1 MSSTSTPVMPP
12 PLLRDGIST
21 WVATLVACLCAFMVV
36 MDGAIVSVALP
47 AMRDDLGLSAVQLQW
62 VVDIYLLLL
71 GGFMLLAARASDIY
85 GRRNVLLW
93 GLALFTGASL
103 MGGLAQS
110 GAILLVAR
118 AVQGFGAAALATS
131 PLAVIVAA
139 HPPGAGQDR
148 AIGCWAA
155 CAAMGSAFGV
165 VIGGVLTSLVDWR
178 WVMFVNVPLGL
189 ILFVAVML
197 SLSPLHPDTPR
208 AKLDIPGAITVTL
221 SLASFLYAISQSAH
235 AGWSDTLVFNAMV
248 FALIMFL
255 AFVFRE
261 FRAKQP
267 LVRFGIF
274 RLRNV
279 PIGMVMVS
287 GLGAILTASA
297 FFLSLA
303 LQRIDGRNALETGL
317 ALLPMALALAIAA
330 IASRSL
336 RDAGFTRLPLIGG
349 LIAAGGL
356 IWLYWLPMH
365 PVHATELLLPTL
377 LVGAGNGLVMMSAT
391 QAVLAGVP
399 RQDSGLAAGL
409 QNTSRQLG
417 GAVGIAI
424 LASVAHGVTTA
435 HLAGGEIPQVAEL
448 AGYHAAFLIAG
459 LLSIVSALASLL
471 LQRTPVS
478 GSQGETQRTQTGPVH
493 SVTNSR

>member
-1 MSSTSTPVMPP
+1 MSSTSSPVMPP
-12 PLLRDGIST
+12 SLLREGVST

-47 AMRDDLGLSAVQLQW
+47 AMRDDLGLSAEQLQW

-93 GLALFTGASL
+93 GLALFTGACL

-110 GAILLVAR
+110 GAVLLIAR

-139 HPPGAGQDR
+139 HPRGASQDR

-189 ILFVAVML
+189 ILFVTVMF

-208 AKLDIPGAITVTL
+208 DKLDMPGAITVTL
-221 SLASFLYAISQSAH
+221 SLASFLYAISQSVH
-235 AGWSDTLVFNAMV
+235 AGWSDKIVFSAMV
-248 FALIMFL
+248 FALVMFL
-255 AFVFRE
+255 AFLVRE
-261 FRAKQP
+261 VRAEQP
-267 LVRFGIF
+267 LIQFGIF

-279 PIGMVMVS
+279 PIGMVMVA

-317 ALLPMALALAIAA
+317 ALLPMAVALAIAA
-330 IASRSL
+330 MASRSL

-349 LIAAGGL
+349 LIAAAGL

-365 PVHATELLLPTL
+365 PVYATELLLPTL

-399 RQDSGLAAGL
+399 RQDSGLVAGL

-417 GAVGIAI
+417 HWHCHPGFCGSWRNHDSPDGWRDA
-424 LASVAHGVTTA
+424 ASC
-435 HLAGGEIPQVAEL
+435 
-448 AGYHAAFLIAG
+448 
-459 LLSIVSALASLL
+459 
-471 LQRTPVS
+471 
-478 GSQGETQRTQTGPVH
+478 
-493 SVTNSR
+493 

>member
-1 MSSTSTPVMPP
+1 MSSTSSPVMPP
-12 PLLRDGIST
+12 SLLREGVST

-47 AMRDDLGLSAVQLQW
+47 AMRDDLGLSAEQLQW

-93 GLALFTGASL
+93 GLALFTGACL

-110 GAILLVAR
+110 GAVLLIAR

-139 HPPGAGQDR
+139 HPRGASQDR

-189 ILFVAVML
+189 ILFVTVMF

-208 AKLDIPGAITVTL
+208 DKLDMPGAITVTL
-221 SLASFLYAISQSAH
+221 SLASFLYAISQSVH
-235 AGWSDTLVFNAMV
+235 AGWSDKIVFSAMV
-248 FALIMFL
+248 FALVMFL
-255 AFVFRE
+255 AFLVRE
-261 FRAKQP
+261 VRAEQP
-267 LVRFGIF
+267 LIQFGIF

-279 PIGMVMVS
+279 PIGMVMVA

-317 ALLPMALALAIAA
+317 ALLPMAVALAIAA
-330 IASRSL
+330 MASRSL

-349 LIAAGGL
+349 LIAAAGL

-365 PVHATELLLPTL
+365 PVYATELLLPTL

-399 RQDSGLAAGL
+399 RQDSGLVAGL

-417 GAVGIAI
+417 AIGIAI
-424 LASVAHGVTTA
+424 LASVAHGVTMTHLTA
-435 HLAGGEIPQVAEL
+435 GEMLQVAEL
-448 AGYHAAFLIAG
+448 AGYHMAFLIAG
-459 LLSIVSALASLL
+459 LVSIVSALASLL
-471 LQRTPVS
+471 LNRTS
-478 GSQGETQRTQTGPVH
+478 TS
-493 SVTNSR
+493 SS

>member
-1 MSSTSTPVMPP
+1 MSSQSVIAMPP
-12 PLLRDGIST
+12 SLLRDGVST

-47 AMRDDLGLSAVQLQW
+47 AMRDDLRLSPVQLQW

-103 MGGLAQS
+103 IGGLAQS
-110 GAILLVAR
+110 GAVLLIAR
-118 AVQGFGAAALATS
+118 ATQGFGAAALATS

-139 HPPGAGQDR
+139 HPHGAGQDR
-148 AIGCWAA
+148 AIGYWAA

-165 VIGGVLTSLVDWR
+165 VIGGLLTSLISWR
-178 WVMFVNVPLGL
+178 WVMFINVPIGL
-189 ILFVAVML
+189 ILAAVVMIGL
-197 SLSPLHPDTPR
+197 RPLHPDTPKS
-208 AKLDIPGAITVTL
+208 KLDIPGAITVTL
-221 SLASFLYAISQSAH
+221 GLASFLYAVSQSVH
-235 AGWSDTLVFNAMV
+235 AGWTSILVLSTAA
-248 FALIMFL
+248 FALVMFL
-255 AFVFRE
+255 AFVFIETRTE
-261 FRAKQP
+261 QP
-267 LVRFGIF
+267 LIRLSIF

-279 PIGMVMVS
+279 PVGIVMIS

-330 IASRSL
+330 MASRSL
-336 RDAGFTRLPLIGG
+336 RDAGFTRLPLAGG
-349 LIAAGGL
+349 LIAAAGL
-356 IWLYWLPMH
+356 IWLYWLPIH
-365 PVHATELLLPTL
+365 PAHATELLLPTL

-417 GAVGIAI
+417 GAIGIAI
-424 LASVAHGVTTA
+424 LASVAHGVTTTR
-435 HLAGGEIPQVAEL
+435 LAGGEMPQVAEL
-448 AGYHAAFLIAG
+448 AGYRMAFLIAG
-459 LLSIVSALASLL
+459 LVSIVSALASLL
-471 LQRTPVS
+471 LKRAPTS
-478 GSQGETQRTQTGPVH
+478 S
-493 SVTNSR
+493 S

>member
-1 MSSTSTPVMPP
+1 MSSTSSPVMPP
-12 PLLRDGIST
+12 SLLREGVST

-47 AMRDDLGLSAVQLQW
+47 AMRDDLGLSAEQLQW

-93 GLALFTGASL
+93 GLALFTGACL

-110 GAILLVAR
+110 GAVLLIAR

-139 HPPGAGQDR
+139 HPRGASQDR

-189 ILFVAVML
+189 ILFVTVMF

-208 AKLDIPGAITVTL
+208 DKLDMPGAITVTL
-221 SLASFLYAISQSAH
+221 SLASFLYAISQSVH
-235 AGWSDTLVFNAMV
+235 AGWSDKIVFSAMV
-248 FALIMFL
+248 FALVMFL
-255 AFVFRE
+255 AFLVRE
-261 FRAKQP
+261 VRAEQP
-267 LVRFGIF
+267 LIQFGIF

-279 PIGMVMVS
+279 PIGMVMVA

-317 ALLPMALALAIAA
+317 ALLPMAVALAIAA
-330 IASRSL
+330 MASRSL

-349 LIAAGGL
+349 LIAAAGL
-356 IWLYWLPMH
+356 IWLY
-365 PVHATELLLPTL
+365 
-377 LVGAGNGLVMMSAT
+377 
-391 QAVLAGVP
+391 
-399 RQDSGLAAGL
+399 
-409 QNTSRQLG
+409 
-417 GAVGIAI
+417 
-424 LASVAHGVTTA
+424 
-435 HLAGGEIPQVAEL
+435 
-448 AGYHAAFLIAG
+448 
-459 LLSIVSALASLL
+459 
-471 LQRTPVS
+471 
-478 GSQGETQRTQTGPVH
+478 
-493 SVTNSR
+493 

>member
-1 MSSTSTPVMPP
+1 MSSTSSPVMPP
-12 PLLRDGIST
+12 SLLREGVST

-47 AMRDDLGLSAVQLQW
+47 AMRDDLGLSAEQLQW

-93 GLALFTGASL
+93 GLALFTGACL

-110 GAILLVAR
+110 GAVLLIAR

-139 HPPGAGQDR
+139 HPRGASQDR

-189 ILFVAVML
+189 ILFVTVMF

-208 AKLDIPGAITVTL
+208 DKLDMPGAITVTL
-221 SLASFLYAISQSAH
+221 SLASFLYAISQSVH
-235 AGWSDTLVFNAMV
+235 AGWSDKIVFSAMV
-248 FALIMFL
+248 FALVMFL
-255 AFVFRE
+255 AFLVRE
-261 FRAKQP
+261 VRAEQP
-267 LVRFGIF
+267 LIQFGIF

-279 PIGMVMVS
+279 PIGMVMVA

-317 ALLPMALALAIAA
+317 ALLPMAVALAIAA
-330 IASRSL
+330 MASRSL

-349 LIAAGGL
+349 LIAAAGL

-365 PVHATELLLPTL
+365 PVYATELLLPTL

-399 RQDSGLAAGL
+399 RQDSGLVAGL

-417 GAVGIAI
+417 GAIGIAI
-424 LASVAHGVTTA
+424 LASVAHGVTMTHLTA
-435 HLAGGEIPQVAEL
+435 GEMLQVAEL
-448 AGYHAAFLIAG
+448 AGYHMAFLIAG
-459 LLSIVSALASLL
+459 LVSIVSALASLL
-471 LQRTPVS
+471 LNRTS
-478 GSQGETQRTQTGPVH
+478 TS
-493 SVTNSR
+493 SS

>member
-1 MSSTSTPVMPP
+1 MSSTSSPVMPP
-12 PLLRDGIST
+12 SLLREGVST

-47 AMRDDLGLSAVQLQW
+47 AMRDDLGLSAEQLQW

-93 GLALFTGASL
+93 GLALFTGACL

-110 GAILLVAR
+110 GAVLLIAR

-139 HPPGAGQDR
+139 HPRGASQDR

-189 ILFVAVML
+189 ILFVTVMF

-208 AKLDIPGAITVTL
+208 DKLDMPGAITVTL
-221 SLASFLYAISQSAH
+221 SLASFLYAISQSVH
-235 AGWSDTLVFNAMV
+235 AGWSDKIVFSAMV
-248 FALIMFL
+248 FALVMFL
-255 AFVFRE
+255 AFLVRE
-261 FRAKQP
+261 VRAEQP
-267 LVRFGIF
+267 LIQFGIF

-279 PIGMVMVS
+279 PIGMVMVA

-317 ALLPMALALAIAA
+317 ALLPMAVALAIAA
-330 IASRSL
+330 MASRSL

-349 LIAAGGL
+349 LIAAAGL

-365 PVHATELLLPTL
+365 PVYATELLLPTL

-399 RQDSGLAAGL
+399 RQDSGLVAGL
-409 QNTSRQLG
+409 QNTSRQL
-417 GAVGIAI
+417 AIGIAI
-424 LASVAHGVTTA
+424 LASVAHGVTMTHLTA
-435 HLAGGEIPQVAEL
+435 GEMLQVAEL
-448 AGYHAAFLIAG
+448 AGYHMAFLIAG
-459 LLSIVSALASLL
+459 LVSIVSALASLL
-471 LQRTPVS
+471 LNRTS
-478 GSQGETQRTQTGPVH
+478 TS
-493 SVTNSR
+493 SS

>member
-1 MSSTSTPVMPP
+1 MSSTSSPVMPP
-12 PLLRDGIST
+12 SLLREGVST

-47 AMRDDLGLSAVQLQW
+47 AMRDDLGLSAEQLQW

-93 GLALFTGASL
+93 GLALFTGACL

-110 GAILLVAR
+110 GAVLLIAR

-139 HPPGAGQDR
+139 HPRGASQDR

-189 ILFVAVML
+189 ILFVTVMF

-208 AKLDIPGAITVTL
+208 DKLDMPGAITVTL
-221 SLASFLYAISQSAH
+221 SLASFLYAISQSVH
-235 AGWSDTLVFNAMV
+235 AGWSDKIVFSAMV
-248 FALIMFL
+248 FALVMFL
-255 AFVFRE
+255 AFLVRE
-261 FRAKQP
+261 VRAEQP
-267 LVRFGIF
+267 LIQFGIF

-279 PIGMVMVS
+279 PIGMVMVA

-317 ALLPMALALAIAA
+317 ALLPMAVALAIAA
-330 IASRSL
+330 MASRSL

-349 LIAAGGL
+349 LIAAAGL

-365 PVHATELLLPTL
+365 PVYATELLLPTL

-399 RQDSGLAAGL
+399 RQDSGLVAGL

-417 GAVGIAI
+417 GP
-424 LASVAHGVTTA
+424 LALPSW
-435 HLAGGEIPQVAEL
+435 
-448 AGYHAAFLIAG
+448 
-459 LLSIVSALASLL
+459 LLWLMA
-471 LQRTPVS
+471 
-478 GSQGETQRTQTGPVH
+478 
-493 SVTNSR
+493 

>member
-1 MSSTSTPVMPP
+1 MSSTSSPVMPP
-12 PLLRDGIST
+12 SLLREGVST

-47 AMRDDLGLSAVQLQW
+47 AMRDDLGLSAEQLQW

-93 GLALFTGASL
+93 GLALFTGACL

-110 GAILLVAR
+110 GAVLLIAR

-139 HPPGAGQDR
+139 HPRGASQDR

-189 ILFVAVML
+189 ILFVTVMF

-208 AKLDIPGAITVTL
+208 DKLDMPGAITVTL
-221 SLASFLYAISQSAH
+221 SLASFLYAISQSVH
-235 AGWSDTLVFNAMV
+235 AGWSDKIVFSAMV
-248 FALIMFL
+248 FALVMFL
-255 AFVFRE
+255 AFLVRE
-261 FRAKQP
+261 VRAEQP
-267 LVRFGIF
+267 LIQFGIF

-279 PIGMVMVS
+279 PIGMVMVA

-317 ALLPMALALAIAA
+317 ALLPMAVALAIAA
-330 IASRSL
+330 MASRSL

-349 LIAAGGL
+349 LIAAAGL

-365 PVHATELLLPTL
+365 PVYATELLLPTL

-399 RQDSGLAAGL
+399 RQDSGLVAGL

-417 GAVGIAI
+417 P
-424 LASVAHGVTTA
+424 LALPSW
-435 HLAGGEIPQVAEL
+435 
-448 AGYHAAFLIAG
+448 
-459 LLSIVSALASLL
+459 LLWLMA
-471 LQRTPVS
+471 
-478 GSQGETQRTQTGPVH
+478 
-493 SVTNSR
+493 